1 MRIERGGDRANG
13 SYEWKSSGCTRFSVS
28 CIVDDD
34 SKRLSGENRV
44 LLEAHCSMVGEPW
57 VNVADGV
64 AMILKYTVEGVV
76 ETREHVEVG
85 TVHMD
90 VVTIIGARA
99 PGTFSVRFVIH
110 FSSGK
115 TVEGT
120 MTGTQIITN
129 VGVDVEGRF
138 VGHGDMHIMGSVNDI
153 DGQPGTLIL
162 DGYSW

>member
-1 MRIERGGDRANG
+1 MVATNGKVLAALAFLFLASSITIANA
-13 SYEWKSSGCTRFSVS
+13 SQARTEFY
-28 CIVDDD
+28 
-34 SKRLSGENRV
+34 
-44 LLEAHCSMVGEPW
+44 LEAHCSMVGEPW

-85 TVHMD
+85 TIHMD

-99 PGTFSVRFVIH
+99 PGTFSARFVIH